1 MAAALE
7 YSINELESVTKY
19 VAELSEKLTRGILTT
34 IPDSRLHG
42 DPLHGNRG
50 TMFFTFP
57 GTDGEAIILSLDMAG
72 IAVSSGSACTS
83 GATEPSHVLV
93 AMGVPPQEASS
104 AIRFSLGKSNSD
116 DEIDYLL
123 ATLPPIVERLRKM
136 SPQYVAK

>member
-7 YSINELESVTKY
+7 YSTAELESVTKH
-19 VAELSEKLTRGILTT
+19 VAELSDKLTRGILAT

-42 DPLHGNRG
+42 DPQRGNQG

-57 GTDGEAIILSLDMAG
+57 GADGEAIILSLDMAG

-83 GATEPSHVLV
+83 GATEPSHVLL
-93 AMGVPPQEASS
+93 AMGVPPHEASS
-104 AIRFSLGKSNSD
+104 AIRFSLGKDNTFE
-116 DEIDYLL
+116 EIDYLL